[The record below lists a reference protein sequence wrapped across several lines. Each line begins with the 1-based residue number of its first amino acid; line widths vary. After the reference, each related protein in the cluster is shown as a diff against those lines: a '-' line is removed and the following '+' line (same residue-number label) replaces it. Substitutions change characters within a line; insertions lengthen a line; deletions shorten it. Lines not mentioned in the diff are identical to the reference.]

1 MTARSRSGRRLR
13 RMTLGTL
20 VPRLVGLSIM
30 SLGVAVSAATYTL
43 SVPSQVTLSVP
54 PQVSISQLVSVAGIL
69 LGVFVVNIGPKFLA
83 KKFGPLRF
91 QISTQKNNVWTL
103 LWTAAALIVCTLA
116 LLGTTPWVL
125 ILISTAGLL
134 AALAIIPIR
143 IMSSRVTS
151 RGIAAKSGK

>member
-1 MTARSRSGRRLR
+1 MTVRCRSGRRLG

-30 SLGVAVSAATYTL
+30 SLGVAISVAISAAVSAAVSAATN
-43 SVPSQVTLSVP
+43 TLSVP
-54 PQVSISQLVSVAGIL
+54 PQVSISQMVGVAGIL
-69 LGVFVVNIGPKFLA
+69 LGGIVVNIGPKFLA
-83 KKFGPLRF
+83 KKFGSSRF
-91 QISTQKNNVWTL
+91 QISTQKNIVWTL
-103 LWTAAALIVCTLA
+103 LWIAAGLIVCTLA

-143 IMSSRVTS
+143 IMSP
-151 RGIAAKSGK
+151 A